1 MLYLVLGGAVLAVLV
16 WAGRRPTRFAGEL
29 RLASALFAAAAAV
42 GAVVAALRGVW
53 VGTVILVGLSAY
65 LAQAARPPRTSRQ
78 PATEPTRT
86 MSEAEARSLLG
97 VAPNASRDEIEAA
110 YRRLMLRAHP
120 DQGGSAGLAAQLNA
134 ARDRLLK
141 D

>member
-1 MLYLVLGGAVLAVLV
+1 MIYLLLGAAVLAVLV

-29 RLASALFAAAAAV
+29 RLASALFSAAAAA
-42 GAVVAALRGVW
+42 GAVVAGLRGVW
-53 VGTVILVGLSAY
+53 LGTLILVGLSAY
-65 LAQAARPPRTSRQ
+65 LAQAAWPPRPSRQ
-78 PATEPTRT
+78 PTAEPLRP

-97 VAPNASRDEIEAA
+97 VGPAATREDIEAA

-120 DQGGSAGLAAQLNA
+120 DQGGSVGLAAQLNA

-141 D
+141 P